1 MNRICLTGRITK
13 DLELRCTGTGKDVVS
28 YQLAVRRD
36 KDTTDFI
43 NCTTFGEFSKILCDY
58 CQKGDLIGV
67 EGRLQINSY
76 TDKDGNNKT
85 SYDVLTDK
93 IDFLQTKKEN
103 KKEEVSTPSISK
115 DEIVLTDED
124 LPF

>member
-76 TDKDGNNKT
+76 TDKDGNNRT